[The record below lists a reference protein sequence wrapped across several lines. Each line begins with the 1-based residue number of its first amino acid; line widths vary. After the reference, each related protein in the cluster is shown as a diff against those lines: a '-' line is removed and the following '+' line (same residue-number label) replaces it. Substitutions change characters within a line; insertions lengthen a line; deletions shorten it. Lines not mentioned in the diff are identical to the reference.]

1 MLMPRRGAQ
10 PMDRLLSAMKAAAEP
25 TRLRLL
31 VLCAHAD
38 LTVTDLVHILGQS
51 QPRLSR
57 HLKLLAE
64 AGLLDRNR
72 EGSWVYFRLAHDG
85 ASAALARTLVDA
97 LPSEDPT
104 VLRDLRPLD
113 ELMGGPAQIGS
124 ASGRE
129 RGWQYV

>member
-64 AGLLDRNR
+64 AGLLDR
-72 EGSWVYFRLAHDG
+72 
-85 ASAALARTLVDA
+85 
-97 LPSEDPT
+97 SEEHT
-104 VLRDLRPLD
+104 S
-113 ELMGGPAQIGS
+113 ELQSLMRISYAVFCLKKKNTKQNKK
-124 ASGRE
+124 
-129 RGWQYV
+129 

>member
-1 MLMPRRGAQ
+1 
-10 PMDRLLSAMKAAAEP
+10 MDRLLSAMKAAAEP
-25 TRLRLL
+25 TWLRLL

-85 ASAALARTLVDA
+85 ASAALARTL
-97 LPSEDPT
+97 E
-104 VLRDLRPLD
+104 
-113 ELMGGPAQIGS
+113 IGR
-124 ASGRE
+124 ASCRE
-129 RGWQYV
+129 RVCQYV

>member
-72 EGSWVYFRLAHDG
+72 EGSWVYFRLDHDG
-85 ASAALARTLVDA
+85 DSAALARTMVA
-97 LPSEDPT
+97 AMPSEDPK
-104 VLRDLRPLD
+104 VLRDMRRLHELRG
-113 ELMGGPAQIGS
+113 ERT
-124 ASGRE
+124 GRAAV
-129 RGWQYV
+129 RGRG

>member
-1 MLMPRRGAQ
+1 
-10 PMDRLLSAMKAAAEP
+10 MDRLLSAMKAAAEP
-25 TRLRLL
+25 TWLRLL

-51 QPRLSR
+51 HPRLSR

-85 ASAALARTLVDA
+85 ASAALARTPVAA
-97 LPSEDPT
+97 LPREAPT
-104 VLRDLRPLD
+104 VARHQPGVETGRAR
-113 ELMGGPAQIGS
+113 GG
-124 ASGRE
+124 
-129 RGWQYV
+129 QYVSTTGAAVPIKKKKT

>member
-85 ASAALARTLVDA
+85 ASAALARTL
-97 LPSEDPT
+97 E
-104 VLRDLRPLD
+104 
-113 ELMGGPAQIGS
+113 IGR
-124 ASGRE
+124 ASCRE
-129 RGWQYV
+129 RVCQYV